1 MGGNGQR
8 GSGSNLLS
16 FSKLKKERQKNSDL
30 RNFSNFKV
38 PWRNTI
44 PRMAGFKVSH
54 RMKLSLLRGSL
65 NVAQKIN
72 NMPSAVDIQKPSNPV
87 SIGT

>member
-1 MGGNGQR
+1 MRGTLKEAPENPPVRMETITLRQTSQSADRQTALGGNGQR

-44 PRMAGFKVSH
+44 PRMAGFKLTV
-54 RMKLSLLRGSL
+54 
-65 NVAQKIN
+65 
-72 NMPSAVDIQKPSNPV
+72 
-87 SIGT
+87 TE